1 LVFRTRRTRL
11 VYGTIKEFVNMAHD
25 DRHKGLLACLVL
37 GELSDAETNEV
48 AALLETCAECP
59 KDLAHFQRTLG
70 PEHETSA
77 RVQLGVLIAGFYQ
90 DIEEE
95 LRALAALAPAMLATQ
110 RYAVSSGA
118 SGDAEEAIVFVV
130 NDEEREALVRLLEA
144 YLASRRSDTERLRL
158 THISV
163 GVMVE
168 TTESGKVLSVQTA
181 VGEERL
187 GKVDLSRFIQPHP

>member
-1 LVFRTRRTRL
+1 
-11 VYGTIKEFVNMAHD
+11 MAHD

-48 AALLETCAECP
+48 AALLETCADCP
-59 KDLAHFQRTLG
+59 KDLAHFQRALG
-70 PEHETSA
+70 PEHQTSA
-77 RVQLGVLIAGFYQ
+77 RVQIGVLVTGFYE

-95 LRALAALAPAMLATQ
+95 LRLLAALAPALLSTQ
-110 RYAVSSGA
+110 RYALSSGA
-118 SGDAEEAIVFVV
+118 SGDAEEAVVFVT
-130 NDEEREALVRLLEA
+130 NDEEREALIKLLEG
-144 YLASRRSDTERLRL
+144 YLASRRSDAERLRL

-163 GVMVE
+163 GVIVE
-168 TTESGKVLSVQTA
+168 TTANGEVLSVQTA